1 MMMFRTPDLLSSSGK
16 DDGQRPNKD
25 YVSVVGTWYLLAG
38 PRTSAAWIRLSLQLC
53 LALRYSPS
61 GFET

>member
-1 MMMFRTPDLLSSSGK
+1 MMFRTPDLLTSSGK

-38 PRTSAAWIRLSLQLC
+38 LRTSAVWVRLFS
-53 LALRYSPS
+53 ALPSPKV
-61 GFET
+61 FTKRV